1 MKKKE
6 YATPSMKV
14 VTLPQRHSLLAGSVQ
29 RNMNIYDDD
38 DDAEEED
45 IL

>member
-6 YATPSMKV
+6 YATPGMKV
-14 VTLPQRHSLLAGSVQ
+14 VTLPQRYSLLAGSVQ

-38 DDAEEED
+38 EAEKED
-45 IL
+45 VL